1 MQHLPARVVMDA
13 RHYHQHGVTVS
24 ELARLFGVRRD
35 TLSRAV
41 NRRTHANLTEPDG
54 YRPRPLPVRAAPPP
68 RPRHVRTA
76 PPSPEE
82 RQRLYD
88 SVTGKKPK
96 PAPLSASERALA
108 QVKASGTGFTPA
120 EWERYQAEQR
130 AEERQRRARV
140 RPAASGPPRSHI
152 PSGW

>member
-76 PPSPEE
+76 PPPPEE

-108 QVKASGTGFTPA
+108 QVKANPPEPGA
-120 EWERYQAEQR
+120 WERLREEQR
-130 AEERQRRARV
+130 QDDARRREAARQREQRQ
-140 RPAASGPPRSHI
+140 GPPRRHI
-152 PSGW
+152 PSDW